1 MNKKE
6 FINALGKGLAG
17 LSSEEQDKWLDFY
30 GEMIDDRIEEGLSE
44 EDAVAAIGNVDAVV
58 EQILLQSK
66 PEKKQKKKRELKT
79 WQTVLLIV
87 GSPLWFSLVVAAA
100 SVVFTL
106 MVAMWAV
113 VISFYAVAVSLLA
126 CGLAGVVITPV
137 MMVRGNMGAGLFCLG
152 AGLFCGGL
160 GMLWFIGTNY
170 MAKGAAWLCKKLF
183 ALCIPGK
190 EVA

>member
-17 LSSEEQDKWLDFY
+17 LSCEEQDKWLDFY
-30 GEMIDDRIEEGLSE
+30 GEMIEDRIEEGLSE
-44 EDAVAAIGNVDAVV
+44 EEAVAAVGNVDAVV

-100 SVVFTL
+100 SVVFSL

-113 VISFYAVAVSLLA
+113 VISFYAVAVSLMA

-152 AGLFCGGL
+152 AGLFCGGF

-183 ALCIPGK
+183 TLCIPGK
-190 EVA
+190 EAA